1 MDQLRD
7 PLMAAA
13 FAAVATALYIYFKA
27 KLNNESMPSN
37 SVYMKPAILNAI
49 LVYSIVSNGSGTKPR
64 ILTEPY

>member
-7 PLMAAA
+7 PLIAALIAAA
-13 FAAVATALYIYFKA
+13 ATAFYIYFKA

-37 SVYMKPAILNAI
+37 SVYTKPAILNAI
-49 LVYSIVSNGSGTKPR
+49 LVYFIVSNGSGTKPR